1 MTDNTI
7 FSAFERELID
17 AARLIL
23 SDGVE
28 RLKTRQNLLP
38 TNRHN
43 RNGRNECREAR
54 DTLTASLI
62 ADYGTLRHEVA
73 VAVLIDAQGRLIAIE
88 QFPQGKATSVEIR
101 RRILAEW
108 VVHHGASAVLLAHNH
123 PSGDNTPSRADER
136 LTAELAPWLAAM
148 ECELV
153 DHLVI
158 NSDGASSIM
167 GGW

>member
-1 MTDNTI
+1 MTDNAI
-7 FSAFERELID
+7 FSDFERELIN
-17 AARLIL
+17 AARVIL

-28 RLKTRQNLLP
+28 RLKARQNLLP
-38 TNRHN
+38 TNQHN

-62 ADYGTLRHEVA
+62 ADFGMLRHEVA
-73 VAVLIDAQGRLIAIE
+73 VAVMIDAQGRLIAIE
-88 QFPQGKATSVEIR
+88 QFPQGRATSVEIR

-108 VVHHGASAVLLAHNH
+108 IIRHGASAVLLAHNH

-136 LTAELAPWLAAM
+136 LTSELVPWLAAM
-148 ECELV
+148 ECQLI
-153 DHLVI
+153 DHLVL

>member
-1 MTDNTI
+1 MTDNAI
-7 FSAFERELID
+7 FNAFERDLID
-17 AARLIL
+17 AARLVL

-28 RLKTRQNLLP
+28 RLKSRQNLLP

-43 RNGRNECREAR
+43 RSGRNECREAR
-54 DTLTASLI
+54 DMLTAKLI
-62 ADYGTLRHEVA
+62 ADYGMLRHEAA

-88 QFPQGKATSVEIR
+88 EFPHGRATSVEIR
-101 RRILAEW
+101 RRVLAQW
-108 VVHHGASAVLLAHNH
+108 IIQHGASAVLLAHNH
-123 PSGDNTPSRADER
+123 PSGDNTPSKADVR

-153 DHLVI
+153 DHLVL
-158 NSDGASSIM
+158 NSSDASSIM